1 MPNNG
6 RIAVCPYYRDEKNL
20 SISCEDTYRRFR
32 WPVQKSRW
40 MDAYCDKG
48 WEGCP
53 FAQALNRLYE
63 RMGEGSMDGRE
74 LEMEHRLKASEREKR
89 KLSSLLGKAEKR
101 EKEKDAEIRK
111 LRKRNRAL
119 EAFYVK
125 NRAAMDGIR
134 ELKERMRAEL
144 ELLAEIYEGRIAYLM
159 ANFAGG
165 RLDEAAMKTW
175 LAEFEYRIEME
186 CIADGLQGESVA
198 CVWSVRTKA
207 KDKEDGNESC
217 GADRA
222 ADKET

>member
-74 LEMEHRLKASEREKR
+74 LEMEHRLKASEREAVVAPWE
-89 KLSSLLGKAEKR
+89 SGKAREGKR
-101 EKEKDAEIRK
+101 CGDPKAAETQPRPG
-111 LRKRNRAL
+111 
-119 EAFYVK
+119 
-125 NRAAMDGIR
+125 GI
-134 ELKERMRAEL
+134 LCQK
-144 ELLAEIYEGRIAYLM
+144 
-159 ANFAGG
+159 
-165 RLDEAAMKTW
+165 
-175 LAEFEYRIEME
+175 
-186 CIADGLQGESVA
+186 
-198 CVWSVRTKA
+198 
-207 KDKEDGNESC
+207 
-217 GADRA
+217 
-222 ADKET
+222 